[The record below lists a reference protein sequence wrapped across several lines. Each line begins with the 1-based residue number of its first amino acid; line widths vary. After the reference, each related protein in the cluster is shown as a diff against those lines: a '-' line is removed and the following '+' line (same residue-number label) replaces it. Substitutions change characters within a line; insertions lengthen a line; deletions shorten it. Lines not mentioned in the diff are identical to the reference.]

1 MTEQTDPASQ
11 MVRRVATG
19 SATARDR
26 SIVTIAT
33 RSGDKTG
40 FPFLELIPIIEAAIQ
55 VLSACEGSA
64 ETPEQFVAAHTNADG
79 TFSKQAVNRL
89 RFHIRVE
96 AAKHGREMTPREA
109 ETVAVEMF
117 REGTMH
123 GENVGAVMR
132 GE

>member
-1 MTEQTDPASQ
+1 MTDELASQ

-19 SATARDR
+19 AATARDR

-89 RFHIRVE
+89 ANQVRIQAHHKGKR
-96 AAKHGREMTPREA
+96 MTPREA

-117 REGTMH
+117 REGAVH
-123 GENVGAVMR
+123 GDNVGAVMR